1 MANEFLTVHLISP
14 YSKLPH
20 SVSIHSLVVQRLL
33 VGGLLL
39 LLLLLRRLLRIM
51 LYLGCNLRL
60 NLLMPHLHKL
70 LLFLYF
76 LSQIF
81 HLIVRVK
88 GILHYQFFPYAIE
101 VLV

>member
-1 MANEFLTVHLISP
+1 MANEFLTVHLISS

-20 SVSIHSLVVQRLL
+20 SVGIHSLVVQRLL
-33 VGGLLL
+33 VGGLLFL
-39 LLLLLRRLLRIM
+39 LLLPRRLLRVM
-51 LYLGCNLRL
+51 LHFGCNLRL

-88 GILHYQFFPYAIE
+88 GILHY
-101 VLV
+101 